1 MSYRYLIGIDEV
13 GRGPLAGPVMVGVL
27 MVPADFNWDLVPG
40 VGDSKKVTPKNRA
53 AIFRR
58 TKDLR
63 RQGFLDYEVTAVSAR
78 RIDRIGI
85 AVAIREALRKGLATL
100 MARANVSARQVAVKL
115 DGGLFAPEEFLEQET
130 IIKGDGQEPVI
141 GLASII
147 AKVTRDTHMERL
159 ATKAEFLPYELA
171 VHKGYGTVKHR
182 AAIARHGL
190 SREHRASFCRN
201 ITKI

>member
-27 MVPADFNWDLVPG
+27 MVPANFNWGLVSG
-40 VGDSKKVTPKNRA
+40 VGDSKKVTPKNRV

-58 TKDLR
+58 AKDLR

-85 AVAIREALRKGLATL
+85 TVAIREALRRGLTSL
-100 MARANVSARQVAVKL
+100 MSRAKVPASQVMIKL
-115 DGGLFAPEEFLEQET
+115 DGGLSAPPEFLRQET
-130 IIKGDGQEPVI
+130 IIKGDGRELVI

-171 VHKGYGTVKHR
+171 LHKGYGTVRHR

-201 ITKI
+201 IKKI